1 MKTSF
6 FASILMIAF
15 FSITSIN
22 AVAGESVTQEKFK
35 VFGNCGMCKSRIEK
49 SLKISEVSSAQWDK
63 NTKVLSV
70 KYNANA
76 ITLDSLQKIV
86 ASVGHDTEKY
96 KAADEMY
103 NDLPGCCLYREN
115 KESH

>member
-1 MKTSF
+1 MKLF
-6 FASILMIAF
+6 MSITLF
-15 FSITSIN
+15 SLFSIFTL
-22 AVAGESVTQEKFK
+22 AGDTIKQEKFK
-35 VFGNCGMCKSRIEK
+35 VYGNCGMCKSRIEQ
-49 SLKISEVSSAQWDK
+49 SLNISEVSSAQWDK
-63 NTKVLSV
+63 NTKTLSV

-96 KAADEMY
+96 KAADEVY

>member
-1 MKTSF
+1 MKLIMF
-6 FASILMIAF
+6 IALF
-15 FSITSIN
+15 STFSIIVLGGDTIKKETFT
-22 AVAGESVTQEKFK
+22 VY
-35 VFGNCGMCKSRIEK
+35 GNCGMCKSRIEK

-63 NTKVLSV
+63 NTKILSV

-96 KAADEMY
+96 KAADEVY